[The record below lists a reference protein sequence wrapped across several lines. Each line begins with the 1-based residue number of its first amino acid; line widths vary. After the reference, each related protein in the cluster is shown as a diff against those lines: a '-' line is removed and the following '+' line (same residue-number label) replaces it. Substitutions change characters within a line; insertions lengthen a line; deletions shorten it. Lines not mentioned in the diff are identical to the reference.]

1 MTARSRLALS
11 GLLVAAI
18 ALALFLRQPAH
29 DAVAR
34 QPRGTPAPGTARPP
48 SRGARAPAMPS
59 RNVFEYG
66 PSAGRSPA
74 RAVAPPATPA
84 PEVREGA
91 PAETTARAPEPVRL
105 VGLVNRAGKLAAALS
120 ILGEV
125 VVLGPGEEAEGYR
138 VLSVDSDRGVR
149 LRGPDGTERA
159 LAAAETR

>member
-11 GLLVAAI
+11 GLLVAAV
-18 ALALFLRQPAH
+18 AVVLFLRQPGQ

-34 QPRGTPAPGTARPP
+34 QPRGTLAPGGARPP
-48 SRGARAPAMPS
+48 SRAARAPVMPD

-74 RAVAPPATPA
+74 RTVAPPAIPA
-84 PEVREGA
+84 PDTGGA
-91 PAETTARAPEPVRL
+91 TPAETTPRAPEPVRL
-105 VGLVNRAGKLAAALS
+105 VGLVNRGGKLAAALS

-125 VVLGPGEEAEGYR
+125 MVLGPGEEAEGYR
-138 VLSVDSDRGVR
+138 VLSVDSDQGVR

-159 LAAAETR
+159 LTTAENR